1 MRRREPLIRRRLE
14 QVVAWMTLLTS
25 LVGVAERV
33 NHYAKLAQKKYRSKK
48 HPLGF
53 RP

>member
-1 MRRREPLIRRRLE
+1 MQIDERVIRQRVE
-14 QVVAWMTLLTS
+14 KVVSWLSLLTA

-33 NHYAKLAQKKYRSKK
+33 NHYAKLVQKKHQNKK